1 MLSYHLQ
8 DRRFKLIYRAKGRQA
23 NTFGAALGLS
33 IHPMPGESETF
44 RLDGLQLKPAP
55 LIQYTNKMEKTRNVM
70 SEALATNTRVD
81 GKFFTFTEV
90 RGVLTKFPQNF
101 TLTKAT
107 LNEFPALNGQ
117 SVSYAVLQFPADGLN
132 PPLVLL
138 NSCS

>member
-1 MLSYHLQ
+1 MNSIKPISSFLFLLALVIAQNVVASDPDILS
-8 DRRFKLIYRAKGRQA
+8 DFI
-23 NTFGAALGLS
+23 
-33 IHPMPGESETF
+33 
-44 RLDGLQLKPAP
+44 
-55 LIQYTNKMEKTRNVM
+55 V
-70 SEALATNTRVD
+70 ATNTSVD
-81 GKFFTFTEV
+81 GKFFTSTGA

-117 SVSYAVLQFPADGLN
+117 CVSYAVLQFPSDGLN

>member
-1 MLSYHLQ
+1 MNS
-8 DRRFKLIYRAKGRQA
+8 
-23 NTFGAALGLS
+23 
-33 IHPMPGESETF
+33 
-44 RLDGLQLKPAP
+44 LKPISSFLFVPAFV
-55 LIQYTNKMEKTRNVM
+55 IAQNVLA
-70 SEALATNTRVD
+70 SDPDILSDFIAATNTRVD